1 MRSRF
6 SDYMARRRGLEAQRR
21 FNRRLGIVRR
31 RTADRMANRI
41 AREWRRRMV
50 NYNLA
55 QPDRL
60 RGLAVGALGAHST
73 PSMYRGLRHI
83 NRLIDLGY
91 EFGTQPEPL
100 DGHPP

>member
-1 MRSRF
+1 
-6 SDYMARRRGLEAQRR
+6 MARRRGLDAQRR
-21 FNRRLGIVRR
+21 FSHRLGIVRR

-55 QPDRL
+55 QPDSL

-73 PSMYRGLRHI
+73 PSMHRALRHI
-83 NRLIDLGY
+83 NTLIEQGY
-91 EFGTQPEPL
+91 EFGQQPEHEQPPL
-100 DGHPP
+100 